1 MRLRR
6 HNRSA
11 SPNEIDARPRIGR
24 FAFQAHHSTDAPS
37 GKALL
42 TAPRKLLYHGQNMC
56 AEHARLLKAYQQ
68 SMALFSLTL
77 VAFEAA
83 KATVSRDEFRRQAGY
98 FEQACM
104 RGDRARVELESDKV
118 D

>member
-1 MRLRR
+1 
-6 HNRSA
+6 
-11 SPNEIDARPRIGR
+11 
-24 FAFQAHHSTDAPS
+24 
-37 GKALL
+37 
-42 TAPRKLLYHGQNMC
+42 MC

-104 RGDRARVELESDKV
+104 RGDRARVELDKHKLEHKCANIAGKV
-118 D
+118 TVF